1 MDPTKILAKFKGD
14 FTENPSRW
22 WKLFENFVNLY
33 WDESKFCNAF
43 PLFLEENAQIWFN
56 GLPKDVTDTR
66 ENLKCEFLKKY
77 QISHGQNFQ
86 KLSDFIDLKQQE
98 TESVAEYINRV
109 NALSE
114 DQDVGQ
120 FKLTKLQYKCK
131 PELVRLMSLEK
142 CEKKE
147 TEDKIISEL
156 KPKIDMMFQ
165 QISAVNSK
173 SLQQPTASPTMVE
186 PLLDDRKAKVQH
198 RTRTPRRQRRRNPC
212 YRCGKF
218 SEIIENSIS
227 SEITENTIE
236 INAIDKGTQNKN
248 NEAKYIEIAKSLNFD
263 FSNSDL
269 TTEQKQKLMV
279 MLGTNRDVFAINLSE
294 LGCTDLHPHR
304 IDTGDAAPVR
314 QRFYR
319 QSPAMKTESSKHIKE
334 MLDNNIIEPSQ
345 SEWAS
350 PVCLVRK
357 KGSTSSSSASKQP
370 QYRFCIDFRQLNLLC
385 VKRVYPIV
393 QMDDIVDML
402 GEAKAKFYSTV
413 DMFNGYHQIK
423 LDPETKHKTAFTCH
437 EGVFEFNRLPF
448 GLSNS
453 PHTFQLVMS
462 EALRGINWKS
472 ALGTANGNADALSR
486 RPYGTEIVTITTA
499 TVESSTQ
506 TEATFIELD
515 PYASI
520 CEITT
525 SPKEKVINDQRTD
538 ENFKDVIKYILDK
551 ELPDKTR
558 QARKTVIESQDYILD
573 DDYHDPQDR
582 PTNNVDVPTDD
593 EMSDGEDNEE
603 ENAQDAEKIVQTD
616 TQPEN
621 QVQRHTND
629 DRNNDDSDLYLVER
643 IVKAKRINNKMHYY
657 IKWLGFGNRS
667 NSWEPEENIPPELRH
682 EFKVRM
688 DQTKRIK
695 ARKTKR

>member
-1 MDPTKILAKFKGD
+1 M
-14 FTENPSRW
+14 
-22 WKLFENFVNLY
+22 
-33 WDESKFCNAF
+33 
-43 PLFLEENAQIWFN
+43 
-56 GLPKDVTDTR
+56 
-66 ENLKCEFLKKY
+66 
-77 QISHGQNFQ
+77 
-86 KLSDFIDLKQQE
+86 KQ
-98 TESVAEYINRV
+98 
-109 NALSE
+109 
-114 DQDVGQ
+114 
-120 FKLTKLQYKCK
+120 
-131 PELVRLMSLEK
+131 
-142 CEKKE
+142 
-147 TEDKIISEL
+147 
-156 KPKIDMMFQ
+156 
-165 QISAVNSK
+165 
-173 SLQQPTASPTMVE
+173 
-186 PLLDDRKAKVQH
+186 
-198 RTRTPRRQRRRNPC
+198 
-212 YRCGKF
+212 
-218 SEIIENSIS
+218 
-227 SEITENTIE
+227 
-236 INAIDKGTQNKN
+236 
-248 NEAKYIEIAKSLNFD
+248 KYIEIAKSLNFD

-269 TTEQKQKLMV
+269 TPEQKQKLMV
-279 MLGTNRDVFAINLSE
+279 MLKFTNRDVFAINLSE

-350 PVCLVRK
+350 PVCL
-357 KGSTSSSSASKQP
+357 
-370 QYRFCIDFRQLNLLC
+370 
-385 VKRVYPIV
+385 
-393 QMDDIVDML
+393 
-402 GEAKAKFYSTV
+402 
-413 DMFNGYHQIK
+413 
-423 LDPETKHKTAFTCH
+423 
-437 EGVFEFNRLPF
+437 
-448 GLSNS
+448 
-453 PHTFQLVMS
+453 
-462 EALRGINWKS
+462 
-472 ALGTANGNADALSR
+472 GTANGNADALSR

-525 SPKEKVINDQRTD
+525 SPKEKVVNDQRTD
-538 ENFKDVIKYILDK
+538 ENYKDVIKYILDK

-603 ENAQDAEKIVQTD
+603 ENAQDAEKIVRTD

-695 ARKTKR
+695 ST

>member
-56 GLPKDVTDTR
+56 GLPEDVTDTR

-131 PELVRLMSLEK
+131 PELVRLMSLGKWPETVEEAEVRLRSVEANFHYLEK

-156 KPKIDMMFQ
+156 KPQIDMMFQ

-173 SLQQPTASPTMVE
+173 SLQQPTASPPMVE

-227 SEITENTIE
+227 SEINRNTIE
-236 INAIDKGTQNKN
+236 INTIDKGTQNKN

-269 TTEQKQKLMV
+269 TPEQKQKLMV

-357 KGSTSSSSASKQP
+357 KGSTSSSSASNQP

-462 EALRGINWKS
+462 K
-472 ALGTANGNADALSR
+472 
-486 RPYGTEIVTITTA
+486 PYV
-499 TVESSTQ
+499 
-506 TEATFIELD
+506 
-515 PYASI
+515 
-520 CEITT
+520 
-525 SPKEKVINDQRTD
+525 
-538 ENFKDVIKYILDK
+538 
-551 ELPDKTR
+551 
-558 QARKTVIESQDYILD
+558 
-573 DDYHDPQDR
+573 
-582 PTNNVDVPTDD
+582 
-593 EMSDGEDNEE
+593 
-603 ENAQDAEKIVQTD
+603 
-616 TQPEN
+616 PEN
-621 QVQRHTND
+621 QVQRHTID

-643 IVKAKRINNKMHYY
+643 IVKAKRINNQMHYY

-695 ARKTKR
+695 APNSQRGTRPSIAASKRVKVKINVNIVPVKVSIDVSIAPVGQQCEHEIQPVCDAQLPSIPEARGCQRTCKCIWKGSDPSDPRDMDVMLKNIDDEKFGIQATD

>member
-14 FTENPSRW
+14 FTENPSQ
-22 WKLFENFVNLY
+22 
-33 WDESKFCNAF
+33 
-43 PLFLEENAQIWFN
+43 NAQIWFN
-56 GLPKDVTDTR
+56 GLPEDVTDTR

-120 FKLTKLQYKCK
+120 FKLTELQYKCK
-131 PELVRLMSLEK
+131 PELVRLMSLGKWPETVEEAEVRLRSVEANFQYLEK

-212 YRCGKF
+212 YRCGA
-218 SEIIENSIS
+218 SGASLRAVGQIHV
-227 SEITENTIE
+227 TIE
-236 INAIDKGTQNKN
+236 IGCLSMEQTFQVFENFTHSVILGLDFLDQQKAR
-248 NEAKYIEIAKSLNFD
+248 LNFD
-263 FSNSDL
+263 DKTLVLQSGITEVPLTNGENNDNSICFISLINDEVIPSRSEVIIPVQ
-269 TTEQKQKLMV
+269 TVDKSIKSKIEQKQKLMV

-350 PVCLVRK
+350 PVCL
-357 KGSTSSSSASKQP
+357 
-370 QYRFCIDFRQLNLLC
+370 
-385 VKRVYPIV
+385 
-393 QMDDIVDML
+393 
-402 GEAKAKFYSTV
+402 
-413 DMFNGYHQIK
+413 
-423 LDPETKHKTAFTCH
+423 
-437 EGVFEFNRLPF
+437 
-448 GLSNS
+448 
-453 PHTFQLVMS
+453 
-462 EALRGINWKS
+462 
-472 ALGTANGNADALSR
+472 GTANGNADALSR

-520 CEITT
+520 CEIIT
-525 SPKEKVINDQRTD
+525 SPKEKVVNDQRTD

-603 ENAQDAEKIVQTD
+603 ENARDAEKIVQTD

-695 ARKTKR
+695 ARITKR

>member
-1 MDPTKILAKFKGD
+1 
-14 FTENPSRW
+14 
-22 WKLFENFVNLY
+22 
-33 WDESKFCNAF
+33 
-43 PLFLEENAQIWFN
+43 
-56 GLPKDVTDTR
+56 
-66 ENLKCEFLKKY
+66 
-77 QISHGQNFQ
+77 
-86 KLSDFIDLKQQE
+86 
-98 TESVAEYINRV
+98 
-109 NALSE
+109 
-114 DQDVGQ
+114 
-120 FKLTKLQYKCK
+120 
-131 PELVRLMSLEK
+131 
-142 CEKKE
+142 
-147 TEDKIISEL
+147 
-156 KPKIDMMFQ
+156 
-165 QISAVNSK
+165 
-173 SLQQPTASPTMVE
+173 
-186 PLLDDRKAKVQH
+186 
-198 RTRTPRRQRRRNPC
+198 
-212 YRCGKF
+212 
-218 SEIIENSIS
+218 
-227 SEITENTIE
+227 
-236 INAIDKGTQNKN
+236 
-248 NEAKYIEIAKSLNFD
+248 
-263 FSNSDL
+263 
-269 TTEQKQKLMV
+269 

-357 KGSTSSSSASKQP
+357 KGSTSSSSASNQP

-472 ALGTANGNADALSR
+472 ALLTANGNADALSRRPYGTEIVTITTATVESSTQTEATFIELDAYASICEITTSSKEKVVNDQRTDENFKDVIKYILDKELPIKTRQARKTVIESQDYIIDDDERLIGNADALSR

-525 SPKEKVINDQRTD
+525 SPKEKVVNDQRTD

-551 ELPDKTR
+551 ELPIKTR
-558 QARKTVIESQDYILD
+558 QARKTVIESQDYIID
-573 DDYHDPQDR
+573 DDVLFHLYYPK
-582 PTNNVDVPTDD
+582 
-593 EMSDGEDNEE
+593 
-603 ENAQDAEKIVQTD
+603 EKVT
-616 TQPEN
+616 
-621 QVQRHTND
+621 
-629 DRNNDDSDLYLVER
+629 ER
-643 IVKAKRINNKMHYY
+643 I
-657 IKWLGFGNRS
+657 G
-667 NSWEPEENIPPELRH
+667 
-682 EFKVRM
+682 
-688 DQTKRIK
+688 
-695 ARKTKR
+695 

>member
-14 FTENPSRW
+14 FTENSSRW

-43 PLFLEENAQIWFN
+43 PYFLKKMPKIWFN
-56 GLPKDVTDTR
+56 GLPEDVTDTR

-131 PELVRLMSLEK
+131 PELVRLMSLE
-142 CEKKE
+142 
-147 TEDKIISEL
+147 L

-173 SLQQPTASPTMVE
+173 SLQQPTASPPMVE

-198 RTRTPRRQRRRNPC
+198 RIRTPRRQRRRNPC
-212 YRCGKF
+212 YRC
-218 SEIIENSIS
+218 
-227 SEITENTIE
+227 
-236 INAIDKGTQNKN
+236 
-248 NEAKYIEIAKSLNFD
+248 
-263 FSNSDL
+263 
-269 TTEQKQKLMV
+269 
-279 MLGTNRDVFAINLSE
+279 
-294 LGCTDLHPHR
+294 
-304 IDTGDAAPVR
+304 
-314 QRFYR
+314 
-319 QSPAMKTESSKHIKE
+319 
-334 MLDNNIIEPSQ
+334 
-345 SEWAS
+345 
-350 PVCLVRK
+350 
-357 KGSTSSSSASKQP
+357 
-370 QYRFCIDFRQLNLLC
+370 
-385 VKRVYPIV
+385 
-393 QMDDIVDML
+393 
-402 GEAKAKFYSTV
+402 
-413 DMFNGYHQIK
+413 
-423 LDPETKHKTAFTCH
+423 
-437 EGVFEFNRLPF
+437 
-448 GLSNS
+448 
-453 PHTFQLVMS
+453 
-462 EALRGINWKS
+462 
-472 ALGTANGNADALSR
+472 GTANGNADALSR
-486 RPYGTEIVTITTA
+486 RPYGTEIVTITTTA

-525 SPKEKVINDQRTD
+525 SPKEKNPRLNDPIR
-538 ENFKDVIKYILDK
+538 N
-551 ELPDKTR
+551 
-558 QARKTVIESQDYILD
+558 
-573 DDYHDPQDR
+573 
-582 PTNNVDVPTDD
+582 
-593 EMSDGEDNEE
+593 
-603 ENAQDAEKIVQTD
+603 D
-616 TQPEN
+616 T

-643 IVKAKRINNKMHYY
+643 IVNAKRINNKMHYY